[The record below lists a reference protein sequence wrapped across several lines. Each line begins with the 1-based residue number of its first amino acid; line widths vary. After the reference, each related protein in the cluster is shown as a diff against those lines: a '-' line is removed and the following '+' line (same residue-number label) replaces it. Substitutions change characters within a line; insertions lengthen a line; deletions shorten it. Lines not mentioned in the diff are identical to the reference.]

1 MKRLLLLTCLTFISA
16 MLCRADIVCTGT
28 VVDQSGEPLIGA
40 TVRVKGTAIAVAADI
55 DGNFTIKA
63 PDSAKDITIDYIGF
77 KSKTLPVEKNL
88 GRVVLDISE
97 KMLQDVVVE
106 QSIAKTRKT
115 PVAVSTIDAPTIEAN
130 LGNQEFPEV
139 LKTTP
144 GVWATKEGGGYGDAK
159 INMRGFK
166 TENFAAL
173 VNGIP
178 VNDMEW
184 GGLYWSNWSGLSDVT
199 SSMQTQRGLG
209 ASILSTP
216 SVGGTLNISTKTIDV
231 KKGGNI
237 FYGMGNDGMN
247 HIGFTASTGLM
258 DNGWAITILG
268 ARKWG
273 NGYVQGTKFD
283 AYTWF
288 VNISKRINDAHQI
301 SLTAFG
307 SPQTHW
313 KRQNANGLTIEGWQ
327 DVKQYMN
334 GESMYR
340 YNPTFGYDKYGQ
352 VRNSQVNTFHKPQ
365 ISLYHI
371 WQIDYKSSLSSAIYL
386 STASGYG
393 SSGQGRTTE
402 WRNKWYGANNGELNM
417 EFRNADGTFDYGAIQ
432 DINEAS
438 TTGSMMAMSRSINNH
453 NWVGLVSTYKNELVP
468 STFNLLVGLDVRYYA
483 GVHSNKID
491 DLYNGAY
498 FIDDSSRKNVKAY
511 NNIAAANPDWAY
523 EKLGVGDVVYRDYT
537 GHVAQEGVYAQG
549 EYTGLDGK
557 LTAFVGASVNNTA
570 YWRYDRFYYDA
581 EHARSE
587 TVNFWAGS
595 VKGGVNYN
603 IDRHN
608 NVFINGG
615 YITRAP
621 FFSGGAFLQS
631 TTSNA
636 TNPDAVNE
644 KVGSFEVG
652 YEFHSPIFTAT
663 VNGYYT
669 RWMDKTSS
677 KGNYMDDGNFYAFNM
692 TGVDARH
699 MGVELAFAVKPLRW
713 LDITGMLSL
722 GDWIWDSD
730 AIGYFYDNQGQPL
743 ANIRTGEI
751 ASGIMAPDHVWAK
764 LNQKGRK
771 VGGSAQTTGALGVVV
786 RPLKGWRIGVDW
798 TFNARNYSDYSISSS
813 DYLPGAEI
821 NVADPW
827 RIPWGNQL
835 DLSASYSFK
844 IGGLNATLFG
854 NVYNLCNYNYV
865 MDAYTSS
872 GSNGTWQ
879 NAYRVFYSFGR
890 TYSLRL
896 KLTF

>member
-1 MKRLLLLTCLTFISA
+1 

-365 ISLYHI
+365 ISLNHI

-402 WRNKWYGANNGELNM
+402 WRKKWYGANNGELNM
-417 EFRNADGTFDYGAIQ
+417 EFRNADGTFD
-432 DINEAS
+432 
-438 TTGSMMAMSRSINNH
+438 
-453 NWVGLVSTYKNELVP
+453 
-468 STFNLLVGLDVRYYA
+468 
-483 GVHSNKID
+483 
-491 DLYNGAY
+491 
-498 FIDDSSRKNVKAY
+498 
-511 NNIAAANPDWAY
+511 
-523 EKLGVGDVVYRDYT
+523 
-537 GHVAQEGVYAQG
+537 
-549 EYTGLDGK
+549 
-557 LTAFVGASVNNTA
+557 
-570 YWRYDRFYYDA
+570 
-581 EHARSE
+581 
-587 TVNFWAGS
+587 
-595 VKGGVNYN
+595 
-603 IDRHN
+603 
-608 NVFINGG
+608 
-615 YITRAP
+615 
-621 FFSGGAFLQS
+621 
-631 TTSNA
+631 
-636 TNPDAVNE
+636 
-644 KVGSFEVG
+644 
-652 YEFHSPIFTAT
+652 
-663 VNGYYT
+663 
-669 RWMDKTSS
+669 
-677 KGNYMDDGNFYAFNM
+677 
-692 TGVDARH
+692 
-699 MGVELAFAVKPLRW
+699 
-713 LDITGMLSL
+713 
-722 GDWIWDSD
+722 
-730 AIGYFYDNQGQPL
+730 
-743 ANIRTGEI
+743 
-751 ASGIMAPDHVWAK
+751 
-764 LNQKGRK
+764 
-771 VGGSAQTTGALGVVV
+771 
-786 RPLKGWRIGVDW
+786 
-798 TFNARNYSDYSISSS
+798 
-813 DYLPGAEI
+813 
-821 NVADPW
+821 
-827 RIPWGNQL
+827 
-835 DLSASYSFK
+835 
-844 IGGLNATLFG
+844 
-854 NVYNLCNYNYV
+854 
-865 MDAYTSS
+865 
-872 GSNGTWQ
+872 
-879 NAYRVFYSFGR
+879 
-890 TYSLRL
+890 
-896 KLTF
+896 